1 MSRKSSASVVTF
13 NLFQVAPPSVVRS
26 TVAPDPLAHATR
38 SLTALTP
45 RKRAFTPLVCNTQ
58 CGTKSSPTLSKT
70 SPYFIRVI
78 RCLSRSSQARIQL
91 RRRREPAIA
100 IRLSLARGHLVTR
113 ILRLVLAR
121 RHHFPIRTNLT
132 RTARLHARLQ
142 RARRLAC
149 AQIKL
154 SYLQHHRSSRWPTN
168 RRMIAADEYAVR
180 RSHRLRCFAQQVL
193 RRARATEIDARHV
206 AALRGVEL
214 RFVM

>member
-78 RCLSRSSQARIQL
+78 RGLSGSSQACVQL

-100 IRLSLARGHLVTR
+100 IRLSLARGLLVTR

-121 RHHFPIRTNLT
+121 RHHFLIRTNLP
-132 RTARLHARLQ
+132 RTACLHAWLQ
-142 RARRLAC
+142 RCRRLGR

-154 SYLQHHRSSRWPTN
+154 RHFQHDRSSRWPTN
-168 RRMIAADEYAVR
+168 GRVIAAD
-180 RSHRLRCFAQQVL
+180 
-193 RRARATEIDARHV
+193 
-206 AALRGVEL
+206 
-214 RFVM
+214 